1 MAMSVLDWMLLPY
14 RRYAAFSGRSRRR
27 EYWLFVL
34 FYVLVSA
41 VVSAVFG
48 KPVSQS
54 GPFGFQYGIWM
65 QPGTPGYW
73 VSAVFSLLSL
83 IPSLAVQVR
92 RLHDIDRSGWWML
105 GWFVPILGWVVLLVF
120 LCLDGTAGANRYGND
135 PKGRGVVDV
144 FR

>member
-1 MAMSVLDWMLLPY
+1 MSVLEWMMLPY

-34 FYVLVSA
+34 FYFLVSA

-54 GPFGFQYGIWM
+54 GPFGFHYGIWLE
-65 QPGTPGYW
+65 QGSPGYW
-73 VSAVFSLLSL
+73 VSSVFSVLSL

-105 GWFVPILGWVVLLVF
+105 AWFVPLLGWVVMLVF

-135 PKGRGVVDV
+135 PKGRGVVEV